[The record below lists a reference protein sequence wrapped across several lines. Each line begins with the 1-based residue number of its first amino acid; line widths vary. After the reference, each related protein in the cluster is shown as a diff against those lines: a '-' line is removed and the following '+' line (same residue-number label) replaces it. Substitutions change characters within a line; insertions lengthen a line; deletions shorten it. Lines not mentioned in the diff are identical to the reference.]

1 MPTLASETSTI
12 TLATTK
18 ITTTAPEDPICQG
31 QPTKPPVIEDTN
43 LGTEVDFVEQT
54 TLAPESTT
62 IEETTAVPEA
72 STPPPTEPLT
82 TEPSTTQPPTTQLP
96 ITQLPIIQFP
106 ITELLI
112 PQLPITQPPSPTIEC
127 KINSS
132 AILYPDSENCGK
144 FFMCVQGNLMPFN
157 CRNGLS
163 FSSEKQVLK
172 FHSG

>member
-1 MPTLASETSTI
+1 MPTLAPETSTV

-18 ITTTAPEDPICQG
+18 ITTTAPEDPICEG

-43 LGTEVDFVEQT
+43 LGTEVDFVEET

-62 IEETTAVPEA
+62 IEETTPVPEA
-72 STPPPTEPLT
+72 SIPPT
-82 TEPSTTQPPTTQLP
+82 TTQLP
-96 ITQLPIIQFP
+96 ITQLPIIPFPIMELPITEFP
-106 ITELLI
+106 ITELPI

-132 AILYPDSENCGK
+132 AILYPDSEKCGK